1 MFTGVLPKGT
11 TIVLEKI
18 APLLRQWEFYLAGGS
33 GLALQLGHRISED
46 LDLFSINP
54 FDSTKLYFTLQPNA
68 STFEEILTEESTLLV
83 ILDNVKLSFFYYPVP
98 LLFEPLSFEGIE
110 VADWKDIMA
119 EKMKTIAQRGSK
131 KDFYDLF
138 EIFYLKNLTIKE
150 GVEIFKKRFENT
162 GINCY
167 HVLKSLVYF
176 EEAEVEPEPVYIKEP
191 MPSWAKVKDFFI
203 QNIQE
208 FSEEML
214 MTC

>member
-1 MFTGVLPKGT
+1 MFTGILPKGT
-11 TIVLEKI
+11 TTVLEKM
-18 APLLRQWEFYLAGGS
+18 APLIRQWGFYLAGGS

-46 LDLFSINP
+46 LDLFSISP
-54 FDSTKLYFTLQPNA
+54 FDSANLYFTLQPKA
-68 STFEEILTEESTLLV
+68 STFEEILTEENTLLL
-83 ILDNVKLSFFYYPVP
+83 ILDKVKLSFFCYPVP

-138 EIFYLKNLTIKE
+138 EVFDSKNLTIKE
-150 GVEIFKKRFENT
+150 AVEIFKKRFKNT
-162 GINCY
+162 GINLY

-191 MPSWAKVKDFFI
+191 MPLWTTVKGFFI

-208 FSEEML
+208 FSEEM
-214 MTC
+214 MK